1 MAQLTVGTRLRS
13 AVCETEVMV
22 VAAPEGDVELT
33 CGGAAMIGIDEQPPE
48 GASPSADATEGTLMG
63 KRYTNDAGDIEILC
77 TKAGDGSLAVG
88 DEALVQKDAKA
99 LPSSD

>member
-13 AVCETEVMV
+13 AVCSTEVMV

-33 CGGAAMIGIDEQPPE
+33 CGGSTMIGIDEQPP
-48 GASPSADATEGTLMG
+48 GGSAVDPDASGGTAVG
-63 KRYTNDAGDIEILC
+63 KRYTNDAGDIEVLC
-77 TKAGDGSLAVG
+77 TKAGEGSLG
-88 DEALVQKDAKA
+88 LGGETLEPKDAKA